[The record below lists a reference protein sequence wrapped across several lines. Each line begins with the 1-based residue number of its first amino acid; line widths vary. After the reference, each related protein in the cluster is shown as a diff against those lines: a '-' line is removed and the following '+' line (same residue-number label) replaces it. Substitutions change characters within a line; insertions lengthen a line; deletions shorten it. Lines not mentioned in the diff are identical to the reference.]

1 METTVHITYP
11 ESGIEISE
19 LKRILSV
26 LEKADELYRDPE
38 EHGTEGK
45 IIRVQE
51 GSIILKIIWKILPS
65 AIPYLS
71 KYLLKRLTKNS
82 QKSQTDVSINLES
95 NNFSLNIIYKRKDI
109 ENE

>member
-1 METTVHITYP
+1 METTVHISYP
-11 ESGIEISE
+11 SSGIEMSE
-19 LKRILSV
+19 FKRILSV
-26 LEKADELYRDPE
+26 LEKADELYHDPE
-38 EHGTEGK
+38 DDETAGR
-45 IIRVQE
+45 IVRVQE